1 MKRKTD
7 KVDFDRRAMLLG
19 LAGTSALLMGKG
31 SSALAQEEKGVER
44 KVFKDAESMIP
55 GYPKV
60 RLRQMRY
67 QPGASTKNTMKNPMI
82 CECTEGALEIT
93 QDNGKP
99 WMAKKGDIWTC
110 NKGTVEATANKGNTP
125 ATMRVFDLLLA

>member
-19 LAGTSALLMGKG
+19 LAGASALLMGKG
-31 SSALAQEEKGVER
+31 SSAIAQEAKGVER
-44 KVFKDAESMIP
+44 KVFKEAASMIP

-60 RLRQMRY
+60 QLRQMRY
-67 QPGASTKNTMKNPMI
+67 QPGASTTNTMKNAMI

-99 WMAKKGDIWTC
+99 WVAKKGDIWTC
-110 NKGTVEATANKGNTP
+110 NKGTVEGTANKGNTP
-125 ATMRVFDLLLA
+125 TTMRVLDLLAG